1 MRAGVEC
8 VAWFGAR
15 GVAALAQVQPLH
27 FADWIEALGG
37 ELAPPSVKRQ
47 LAGVRRLFDWLV
59 TGQAVPV
66 NPAASVRGPAHS
78 ARRGKT
84 PVLAPDEARQL
95 LDTIDVATHAGLRER
110 ALIGPMVYSFAR
122 TGAAVALTVDAA
134 FVPNRR
140 PWGRLHETSDTRH
153 EQQ

>member
-84 PVLAPDEARQL
+84 PVLAPDEARQI
-95 LDTIDVATHAGLRER
+95 LDTIDVATHAGLRDR
-110 ALIGPMVYSFAR
+110 ALIGLLVNSFPR
-122 TGAAVALTVDAA
+122 IGAAVPMTVDDSLVQTRPPRVPPAA
-134 FVPNRR
+134 K
-140 PWGRLHETSDTRH
+140 GGT
-153 EQQ
+153 

>member
-1 MRAGVEC
+1 MFLNCTATTEIFTFRPTL
-8 VAWFGAR
+8 
-15 GVAALAQVQPLH
+15 ALPDSSPISGQPLH

-37 ELAPPSVKRQ
+37 DLASPSDNQQ

-84 PVLAPDEARQL
+84 PVLAPDEARQI
-95 LDTIDVATHAGLRER
+95 LDTIAVATPAGLRAR
-110 ALIGPMVYSFAR
+110 ALIGLMVYSLDPKC
-122 TGAAVALTVDAA
+122 VL
-134 FVPNRR
+134 
-140 PWGRLHETSDTRH
+140 
-153 EQQ
+153 